1 MSEYD
6 KKAEKESAIFNAV
19 LESLSLER
27 LKELVAKRGYELRR
41 KGRKVEK
48 RVEKDADG
56 NPIKNCYLPH
66 FKVTASGLARAWKV
80 TEDAQKL
87 FGFAPDENGEV
98 WEHKLLLALEHI
110 IRWRKHEIKE
120 PEMLRCIDRLCKPLA
135 KSEYLNRRKGS
146 K

>member
-1 MSEYD
+1 MSQKVYLTLDE
-6 KKAEKESAIFNAV
+6 
-19 LESLSLER
+19 
-27 LKELVAKRGYELRR
+27 LKEVAASLGYELRR

-66 FKVTASGLARAWKV
+66 FRVTASGLARAWKV
-80 TEDAQKL
+80 TEDAKKL
-87 FGFAPDENGEV
+87 FCFAQDENGEV
-98 WEHKLLLALEHI
+98 WERKLLLAIEHI
-110 IRWRKHEIKE
+110 IRWRRHEINE

-135 KSEYLNRRKGS
+135 KSEYLNRKKGS

>member
-1 MSEYD
+1 MKTKLDGKTRDE
-6 KKAEKESAIFNAV
+6 V
-19 LESLSLER
+19 LKNLRE
-27 LKELVAKRGYELRR
+27 VAALLGYELRR
-41 KGRKVEK
+41 KGRKVDK

-80 TEDAQKL
+80 TEEAQKL
-87 FGFAPDENGEV
+87 FGFEQDENGEV
-98 WEHKLLLALEHI
+98 WERRLLLALEHI

-135 KSEYLNRRKGS
+135 KSEYLNRKKGS

>member
-1 MSEYD
+1 MSEQSE
-6 KKAEKESAIFNAV
+6 KAKYLSIEAI
-19 LESLSLER
+19 R
-27 LKELVAKRGYELRR
+27 ELAEIKGYELRR

-98 WEHKLLLALEHI
+98 WERKLLLALEHI

-146 K
+146 N

>member
-1 MSEYD
+1 MKNSIKNSVISAKTAMKEITLD
-6 KKAEKESAIFNAV
+6 QLKRLAEK
-19 LESLSLER
+19 L
-27 LKELVAKRGYELRR
+27 GYELRR

-87 FGFAPDENGEV
+87 FGFASDENGEV
-98 WEHKLLLALEHI
+98 WERKLLLALEHI
-110 IRWRKHEIKE
+110 IRWRKNEINE

>member
-1 MSEYD
+1 MKTKLDGKTRDE
-6 KKAEKESAIFNAV
+6 V
-19 LESLSLER
+19 LKNLREVAASL
-27 LKELVAKRGYELRR
+27 GYELRR

-48 RVEKDADG
+48 RVEKDAEG

-98 WEHKLLLALEHI
+98 WERKLLLAIEHI
-110 IRWRKHEIKE
+110 ISWRKHEMKE
-120 PEMLRCIDRLCKPLA
+120 PEMLRCIDRLCKPPA
-135 KSEYLNRRKGS
+135 KSEYLNCRYTS
-146 K
+146 T

>member
-1 MSEYD
+1 MKNSIKNSVISAKTAMKEITLD
-6 KKAEKESAIFNAV
+6 QLKRLAEK
-19 LESLSLER
+19 L
-27 LKELVAKRGYELRR
+27 GYELRR

-87 FGFAPDENGEV
+87 FGFASDENGEV
-98 WEHKLLLALEHI
+98 WERKLLLALEHI
-110 IRWRKHEIKE
+110 IRWRKNEINE

-135 KSEYLNRRKGS
+135 KSEYLNRKKGS

>member
-1 MSEYD
+1 MKTKLDGKTRDE
-6 KKAEKESAIFNAV
+6 V
-19 LESLSLER
+19 LKNLREVAASL
-27 LKELVAKRGYELRR
+27 GYELRR

-56 NPIKNCYLPH
+56 NPIKNCYLQH

-98 WEHKLLLALEHI
+98 WERKLLLALEHI